1 MFGTTTRVIQGNSQN
16 PGFGIFEQNVRISN
30 SEWQPFG
37 SLGEG
42 SLLVGNSN
50 FNNLPPVS
58 LFENL
63 RGGNFNNLSPPPT
76 MNLFGNLGGGN
87 LSLNNNN
94 PSGGLDPNVT
104 ALVNA
109 LIRMNLTEG
118 HYLREGSFIKLTEFG
133 GTETEDPNE
142 WLERF
147 NKIVK
152 AN

>member
-37 SLGEG
+37 SLEEG

-63 RGGNFNNLSPPPT
+63 RGGNFNNLSLSPPSA
-76 MNLFGNLGGGN
+76 NLFENLGE
-87 LSLNNNN
+87 
-94 PSGGLDPNVT
+94 VIYHRIIT
-104 ALVNA
+104 
-109 LIRMNLTEG
+109 I
-118 HYLREGSFIKLTEFG
+118 H
-133 GTETEDPNE
+133 
-142 WLERF
+142 
-147 NKIVK
+147 
-152 AN
+152 